1 MRALMRVVS
10 SAPHI
15 TFIGLSQTLPRQQDM
30 TGSGPRKGNHMK
42 KTLISLS
49 TLALAGGVSLGVLG
63 LNAAAA
69 ADDSDAYVKREE
81 KTSSLALAAD
91 DNDDDD
97 TNTRTRT
104 GGTDN
109 TGNSRS
115 RADGT
120 NSRVTGVSRD
130 QDRSRGDLTRDWT
143 RDGGDLTRDLTADL
157 TNDKSRNDTR
167 G

>member
-1 MRALMRVVS
+1 MRVVS
-10 SAPHI
+10 SVPHI
-15 TFIGLSQTLPRQQDM
+15 AFIGLSQTLPRQQDM
-30 TGSGPRKGNHMK
+30 TGCGPRKGNNMK

-63 LNAAAA
+63 LNASAF
-69 ADDSDAYVKREE
+69 ADDSGTDAYVKREE

-104 GGTDN
+104 RTGAGDN
-109 TGNSRS
+109 TGNSKS
-115 RADGT
+115 RADNT